1 MTLENPSFARP
12 FLNIPLLQNLQ
23 IIDSFYCTFS
33 KKLVELKG
41 KIVEAVLSLLPL
53 LISSFLFLK
62 ERLWACLHGGGE
74 PQIDEVTCGWSPHLS
89 CKRDS
94 IKMRDY
100 MDGRVTPPKRV
111 TSPTWGLPPLRKKA
125 LCVLLQLISLR
136 LMIIMIATRDIF
148 QI

>member
-111 TSPTWGLPPLRKKA
+111 TSPTWGLPPLR
-125 LCVLLQLISLR
+125 
-136 LMIIMIATRDIF
+136 
-148 QI
+148 